1 MMKESPMLISESLP
15 EINYYARTITYGRE
29 FDMVKFSLEHIVDIF
44 PPQGTNKHA
53 IFIEPLIETGYPDIV
68 IIEYSPEYY
77 FNWSELRNRLTNNDL
92 RVLFEIM
99 QHKVI
104 SVFKLEGLLGY
115 KPRDLIKSI
124 ESLKEAAVVIDNDGV
139 LSSCFKPTNI
149 NRIIAIEAK
158 IDKWSA
164 AIDQAFLNTR
174 FATESYVMMNKMN
187 VSSKLH
193 DRLDD
198 YGIGVISVDEKVR
211 RTKAAKKIKYPAS
224 YTSLLFNEWIG
235 RYIDSNT
242 KVSADAAARVV

>member
-1 MMKESPMLISESLP
+1 MQKESPMLISGSLP

-29 FDMVKFSLEHIVDIF
+29 YDMVKYSLDYIIDIF
-44 PPQGTNKHA
+44 PPKGTNKHA
-53 IFIEPLIETGYPDIV
+53 IFIEPMIETGYPDIV

-77 FNWSELRNRLTNNDL
+77 FNWPELRNRLTNNDL

-99 QHKVI
+99 HHKAI
-104 SVFKLEGLLGY
+104 SVFKLESLLGY
-115 KPRDLIKSI
+115 KPGDLIKSI
-124 ESLKEAAVVIDNDGV
+124 ESLKEAAVVIDTDGV

-174 FATESYVMMNKMN
+174 FATESYVMLNKIN
-187 VSSKLH
+187 ISNKLKKK
-193 DRLDD
+193 LDD
-198 YGIGVISVDEKVR
+198 YGIGVIAVDDQVR

-242 KVSADAAARVV
+242 KVSADVAARVV